1 MTTPQTMTSS
11 GNLPKEGPGPAKY
24 TVEQTRVRC
33 ETLKDFFDETTG
45 KRIKRMPFWHLH
57 NGTMVF
63 DFIDD
68 TITKKELLQYIRQ
81 GQVYILPQHV
91 RTQETKANLKSE

>member
-33 ETLKDFFDETTG
+33 ETLKDFFDEN
-45 KRIKRMPFWHLH
+45 RDLIKE
-57 NGTMVF
+57 NA
-63 DFIDD
+63 
-68 TITKKELLQYIRQ
+68 LL
-81 GQVYILPQHV
+81 
-91 RTQETKANLKSE
+91 N